1 MLPPARFNIQNKI
14 QELQSA
20 LFYNLSDSVLKL
32 PTTVITSLEVDE
44 VGQIWFFIN
53 HPVQRI
59 QEFDKE
65 FPVHMIFF
73 KKGKSFYIT
82 LSGKARMVI
91 DPEEVNGI
99 MTLSETIRAKADTR
113 RVLVKVKVSEA
124 VYFQTQQ
131 DDSRKWLEGI
141 KSQFSKWMNR
151 PEQPYH
157 SYQYV

>member
-1 MLPPARFNIQNKI
+1 MLPPARTNLQDKI

-20 LFYNLSDSVLKL
+20 LFYNLSVSVLKL

-53 HPVQRI
+53 RPVQRI
-59 QEFDKE
+59 QEFDRE
-65 FPVHMIFF
+65 FPVRMLFF

-82 LSGKARMVI
+82 LSGKACMVI

-99 MTLSETIRAKADTR
+99 MTLSDTIRAKADGR

-131 DDSRKWLEGI
+131 DSRKWFEGI

-151 PEQPYH
+151 PEHPYH